1 MNPHQPKAF
10 DFTSGP
16 LAAHLLDEEA
26 IEANRSIAC
35 SSGSPMRPRLVDLL
49 RITRAAFLADRAVP
63 RYVSGRLYPYGIQW
77 RRKFHVRVPVRD
89 ASYWDTG
96 AGERLEKFLS
106 WLTDDAWSLSFYG
119 DSQPEASEMEGL
131 FLASGESKHCV
142 LLFSGGVD
150 SLVGAATAVS
160 GEPEIAF
167 VSVHTN
173 SRMKATQRR
182 LVDELRF
189 IEPELVHL
197 SIGMHVPH
205 VLKHNG
211 LVTQRTRALVFLA
224 YGASL
229 AAQLN
234 ASELRICENGI
245 GALNLAYSRAQT
257 GAQGARGVHPI
268 TLIYFSELMED
279 LLGHPLSVTNEF
291 VLRTKAEV
299 CSILPKELR
308 SLIGLT
314 VSCDS
319 GFAHRTTKTSA
330 CGRCTSCLLRQQG
343 LRRAGLTEFDSSGYR
358 TPSPFEHEPEDSIP
372 ALDDMV
378 YQVGDFERHLSAPDP
393 WRSLELGYGSIRELS
408 RVEKQRAT
416 ELIDH
421 TEVLRMLQAHCSEWR
436 ATAPS
441 EIVKRLGTEPILD
454 SQVEIGMNREAG

>member
-1 MNPHQPKAF
+1 
-10 DFTSGP
+10 
-16 LAAHLLDEEA
+16 
-26 IEANRSIAC
+26 
-35 SSGSPMRPRLVDLL
+35 
-49 RITRAAFLADRAVP
+49 
-63 RYVSGRLYPYGIQW
+63 
-77 RRKFHVRVPVRD
+77 
-89 ASYWDTG
+89 
-96 AGERLEKFLS
+96 
-106 WLTDDAWSLSFYG
+106 
-119 DSQPEASEMEGL
+119 MEGV
-131 FLASGESKHCV
+131 FFASRESKPCV

-150 SLVGAATAVS
+150 SLVGAATAVVS

-167 VSVHTN
+167 LSVHSN

-189 IEPELVHL
+189 IAPELVHL

-234 ASELRICENGI
+234 AYELRICENGI

-257 GAQGARGVHPI
+257 GAQGTRGVHPL

-279 LLGHPLSVTNEF
+279 LLGHSFSVTNEF

-319 GFAHRTTKTSA
+319 GFSHRTTKTSA

-343 LRRAGLTEFDSSGYR
+343 LRRAGLTEFDSSRYR
-358 TPSPFEHEPEDSIP
+358 TPSPFEHQPEDSIS

-378 YQVGDFERHLSAPDP
+378 YQVGDFERHLAAPDP
-393 WRSLELGYGSIRELS
+393 WKSLELGYGSIRDLS

-421 TEVLRMLQAHCSEWR
+421 TEVLRMLQAYCSEWR
-436 ATAPS
+436 ATAPA

-454 SQVEIGMNREAG
+454 SQVEIGMNREVG